1 MNKIEPDPRFFKH
14 LAEKILEGPA
24 GHRWEGEGL
33 WGQIDSDKTF
43 NTLFQLYKSGAI
55 EDLNEVISEL
65 SKHLP
70 VLPILLLGTKLN
82 VDGYF
87 EDFRRWLVQQRHIFP
102 TSQEYLDLGLRTSLF
117 KYLPYGVELFVELGA
132 EPNQLVLE
140 ERTLLDIAIARCDFG
155 YTSEEDGELDRT
167 VDALLNAGGKHYLE
181 LTASENMVCKSIFS
195 HIPLYDSWSETVIM
209 DLLGLDPHVQEQY
222 SEIFIACLVKSQK
235 PSKKWWDKVIPL
247 IDEIGRANFLRNLG
261 VWLTE
266 SCKPRKSLKYGFSGG
281 PNYYRISYIEQAKD
295 YEIWMISNQGL
306 AVLKSLLWLTTLMN
320 TKDRISLL
328 NKFTI
333 AMFTTYHGHGIRSPK
348 LASQSFELMIQEPM
362 GKQIGLEMIAKC
374 DHKPSIKRMSAALE
388 KLNNKS

>member
-14 LAEKILEGPA
+14 LADKIMDGPA
-24 GHRWEGEGL
+24 GHQWEGEVL
-33 WGQIDSDKTF
+33 WGEIDSDKTF

-55 EDLNEVISEL
+55 EELNEGISVL

-70 VLPILLLGTKLN
+70 VLPILLIGTKLN
-82 VDGYF
+82 VGGYF

-102 TSQEYLDLGLRTSLF
+102 TSQKYLDLGLRTSLF

-132 EPNQLVLE
+132 EPNQVVLE
-140 ERTLLDIAIARCDFG
+140 ERTLLDIAVARCDFG
-155 YTSEEDGELDRT
+155 YTSQEEGELDRT

-181 LTASENMVCKSIFS
+181 LTASKNMACESIFS
-195 HIPLYDSWSETVIM
+195 HIPLYDSWSETVVT
-209 DLLGLDPHVQEQY
+209 DLLDSNPHIQEQY
-222 SEIFIACLVKSQK
+222 SELFIACLVKSQK

-247 IDEIGRANFLRNLG
+247 IDEIGRDNFLQNLS

-281 PNYYRISYIEQAKD
+281 PNYYRISYMEQAKD

-306 AVLKSLLWLTTLMN
+306 DVLKSLLWLTTLMN
-320 TKDRISLL
+320 TKDRVSLL
-328 NKFTI
+328 NIFTI
-333 AMFTTYHGHGIRSPK
+333 AMFTTYHGYGIRSPK
-348 LASQSFELMIQEPM
+348 LANQSFELMIQEPM
-362 GKQIGLEMIAKC
+362 GKQIGLEMIEKC
-374 DHKPSIKRMSAALE
+374 DHKPSIKRMNAAFE